1 MAAVPRTETIGSGSE
16 PFGHA
21 VVEVQCDGTVV
32 ARAETDEHNHV
43 WLDGL
48 EPDTEYRYRVE
59 VDGRPWA
66 GGELLDWSVEEATL
80 VKAGGRY
87 DNRFR
92 TFPAVDANVPVA
104 FAVLGD
110 FGVGIVDG
118 RLDGARQLLIA
129 KALERAVDY
138 RDVRLVLTTGD
149 NIYLGHQDTAGTG
162 NEDDE
167 WYSSFYEPYRYVL
180 NRVPFFPTVGNHDAG
195 DSESSDDRDQ
205 LADNL
210 FLEHRFRSEVET
222 GSASLDPGL
231 FYRFQVGSNLEF
243 ICIDTSIASG
253 MDVEHYF
260 DDPAHDRWVRETLEG
275 EGGRWRIPFSHHPPF
290 CAGPEHGNTTGMVER
305 LVPVFEEAG
314 VRLVL
319 SGHEHNFQYAV
330 VNGIH
335 YVVSGA
341 AGKLRRSRL
350 VSSSRLTRGRW
361 AAAGHFP
368 ARSRGR
374 DRRGDRRSRRRVART
389 DRDPGPR
396 RTAARRQAG
405 DQLSGSSSGSCSSAP
420 TGWPYSGHASLRHS
434 QSCSGPPR
442 ASLAGC
448 RRSGTLAVYSRRPL
462 YRTMLLRL
470 TATTRSSS
478 ANPRTHGC
486 PGNSRA
492 PGARPRAV
500 GGGVPG
506 RRAARRRHG
515 GVGPNAQAQPR
526 DGAAAVVHGARAR
539 RPPGG
544 LVGAAPLVLQQSRYA
559 ALLVSMHGTALYE
572 RRKVDNEQTRAFLA
586 GQRELQQRLISG
598 YDEEQVRRNQR
609 LIWTWDSLS
618 LGLLLGWAPFEV
630 NGIAVTAGSLDPW
643 PFNASE
649 VVLRCEGRRL
659 TGRFDDEDAMRQAL
673 ADAPWV
679 DLELQLRAAT
689 SR

>member
-1 MAAVPRTETIGSGSE
+1 MRAGRSWDVHFEEFLHLAGLGHDKALIAWGGFYFRRGDSPYGEWRIVDDQELSQVAAVPRTETIGSGSE

-21 VVEVQCDGTVV
+21 VVEVECDGTVV

-66 GGELLDWSVEEATL
+66 GGELRDWSVEEATL

-129 KALERAVDY
+129 KALERAVDD

-305 LVPVFEEAG
+305 LVPLFEEAG

-330 VNGIH
+330 LNGIH

-341 AGKLRRSRL
+341 AGKLRSEPPGQFEQAR
-350 VSSSRLTRGRW
+350 TRGW
-361 AAAGHFP
+361 AAAGHFLL
-368 ARSRGR
+368 GR
-374 DRRGDRRSRRRVART
+374 ADETGVAI
-389 DRDPGPR
+389 DAVADESLEPIEIQDPDG
-396 RTAARRQAG
+396 
-405 DQLSGSSSGSCSSAP
+405 
-420 TGWPYSGHASLRHS
+420 
-434 QSCSGPPR
+434 
-442 ASLAGC
+442 
-448 RRSGTLAVYSRRPL
+448 
-462 YRTMLLRL
+462 
-470 TATTRSSS
+470 
-478 ANPRTHGC
+478 
-486 PGNSRA
+486 
-492 PGARPRAV
+492 RPRD
-500 GGGVPG
+500 
-506 RRAARRRHG
+506 AR
-515 GVGPNAQAQPR
+515 
-526 DGAAAVVHGARAR
+526 
-539 RPPGG
+539 
-544 LVGAAPLVLQQSRYA
+544 LV
-559 ALLVSMHGTALYE
+559 
-572 RRKVDNEQTRAFLA
+572 
-586 GQRELQQRLISG
+586 IS
-598 YDEEQVRRNQR
+598 
-609 LIWTWDSLS
+609 
-618 LGLLLGWAPFEV
+618 
-630 NGIAVTAGSLDPW
+630 
-643 PFNASE
+643 
-649 VVLRCEGRRL
+649 
-659 TGRFDDEDAMRQAL
+659 
-673 ADAPWV
+673 
-679 DLELQLRAAT
+679 
-689 SR
+689 